1 MNTTFIYALIDPNT
15 LETRYVGKSDHPK
28 SRLSHHINDAKTKTN
43 CHRLAWINSLWKLN
57 QKPILQILEEVS
69 IDVWGEKENYWI
81 SQFDNLTNM
90 IDGGK
95 FCPMSIPEIVEKMKA
110 TKKANPQQFS
120 EKTRAKL
127 SKSTQ
132 NRWNDGTL
140 VYKKRSKDSYET
152 QSETLVKKW
161 AEKTKNEIQKIGQ
174 NITKGKNKSIDQYDI
189 DMNFIKTWESIG
201 SVELFFFK
209 RKKSLLTKAIKA
221 NQLFQG
227 FYWKF
232 AQK

>member
-28 SRLSHHINDAKTKTN
+28 SRLSHHITDAKTRTN

-57 QKPILQILEEVS
+57 QKPILKILEEVS
-69 IDVWGEKENYWI
+69 IEIWGERENYWI
-81 SQFDNLTNM
+81 GQFGNLTNM

-95 FCPMSIPEIVEKMKA
+95 FCPMAVPEIVEKMKA

-120 EKTRAKL
+120 LNTRIKL
-127 SKSTQ
+127 SESTQ
-132 NRWNDGTL
+132 NRWDSGLLT
-140 VYKKRSKDSYET
+140 YKKRTVESYEL

-161 AEKTKNEIQKIGQ
+161 AKRTKHEVQKIGQ
-174 NITKGKNKSIDQYDI
+174 SITKSKNKSIEQNDI
-189 DMNFIKTWESIG
+189 NMNFIKTWESIG

-232 AQK
+232 T